1 MRINRTLGCTECGH
15 QWKHLFMNERE
26 PIPRCPRCAGKP
38 ERQLSAPALGLNAPD
53 VLHVPQSQSARE
65 KMAAD
70 IALSGTGMGD
80 INSHMKPGDIA
91 AKPLPVEVPREMPQ
105 EVKEQ
110 ARTRFAPIT
119 GTAAERGAMIRSLGA
134 ATPSADK
141 QRNMNLLGKM
151 NR

>member
-1 MRINRTLGCTECGH
+1 MVAPRVYEAMAKPVVGHLDPFFFQVNEEIRAGLQQVFGTANPFTL
-15 QWKHLFMNERE
+15 
-26 PIPRCPRCAGKP
+26 
-38 ERQLSAPALGLNAPD
+38 
-53 VLHVPQSQSARE
+53 
-65 KMAAD
+65 
-70 IALSGTGMGD
+70 ALSGTGMGD